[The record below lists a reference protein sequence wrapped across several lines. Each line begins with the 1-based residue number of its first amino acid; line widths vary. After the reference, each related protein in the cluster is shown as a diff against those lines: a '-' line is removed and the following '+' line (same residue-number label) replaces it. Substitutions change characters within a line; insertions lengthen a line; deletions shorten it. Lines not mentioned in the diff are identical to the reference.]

1 MTPSGSVSPA
11 APETGPPPSPGDSLY
26 IEGVLGAPWLSQ
38 AIAVS
43 GDTVTMAAPRRAGV
57 AAGLAAGRE
66 FLLAYSVREVPCEV
80 DAIWVEGPV
89 RVGGDEIVI
98 ARMDGAPRRMQRRDA
113 VRVPVSIVVRAS
125 IDDEEGDE
133 PVPVAAVTENLSA
146 GGALLR
152 MSDPVTAGAE
162 LTITIQPPGSDDP
175 PMGLP
180 ARVVRCDREPG
191 QPRPWRVALAFD
203 NPTRAQQESLVRYI
217 FRLQREWRARE
228 TGMRS

>member
-1 MTPSGSVSPA
+1 MSRSPSPA
-11 APETGPPPSPGDSLY
+11 AQETGRPPAPGDALY

-57 AAGLAAGRE
+57 ATGLASGRE

-80 DAIWVEGPV
+80 DAIWLEGPV
-89 RVGGDEIVI
+89 RVGDDEIVI
-98 ARMDGAPRRMQRRDA
+98 ARMAGPPRRMQRREA

-125 IDDEEGDE
+125 IEDEQADE
-133 PVPVAAVTENLSA
+133 PVSVAAITENLSA

-152 MSDPVTAGAE
+152 MADAVEAGTQ
-162 LTITIQPPGSDDP
+162 LTVTIQPPGSDEP
-175 PMGLP
+175 PMDLP
-180 ARVVRCDREPG
+180 ARVVRSDRETG
-191 QPRPWRVALAFD
+191 NERPWRVALAFD
-203 NPTRAQQESLVRYI
+203 HSTRAEHEALVRYV
-217 FRLQREWRARE
+217 FRIQREWRGRE